1 MLALASCART
11 VTVGHEDALSAGGDA
26 STGGEPSA
34 GGEPNAGGGGG
45 PSATDGLFWSAA
57 HEGASFDEWLD
68 DGQGIQFTER
78 MGQLA
83 LTSERAHSG
92 SSAFTATITTDSGQL
107 QQAMMGRNIRLFEG
121 RYGAWYLLPEAPRA
135 DYWVIMKLS
144 NGSSK
149 DRFDIDIEAK
159 AGGAAHLR
167 LFEHSKEWI
176 TEPASVDFPI
186 GRWVHVE
193 ALYRSTPSSNGRLIV
208 LQDGEAVLDSGL
220 RYTADDDY
228 VTFFCGSTSRA
239 VAPSPFRLFIDD
251 ASIGP
256 GAP

>member
-1 MLALASCART
+1 VTRALALLALLSSCART
-11 VTVGHEDALSAGGDA
+11 VTVGHEDELTSAGSGSGD
-26 STGGEPSA
+26 
-34 GGEPNAGGGGG
+34 
-45 PSATDGLFWSAA
+45 DVLWSAD
-57 HEGASFDEWLD
+57 HEVASFEQWLG

-78 MGQLA
+78 QGELA
-83 LTSERAHSG
+83 ITSERAHSG
-92 SSAFTATITTDSGQL
+92 SSAFSATITTGNDLL

-121 RYGAWYLLPEAPRA
+121 RYGAWYFLPKAPRA

-149 DRFDIDIEAK
+149 DRFDIDLEAK
-159 AGGAAHLR
+159 AGGAVHLR
-167 LFEHSKEWI
+167 LFEHSKDWI
-176 TEPASVDFPI
+176 TEPAGLDFPI

-193 ALYRSTPSSNGRLIV
+193 ALYRSTPSANGRLIV
-208 LQDGEAVLDSGL
+208 LQDGQAVLDSGL

-228 VTFFCGSTSRA
+228 VTFFCGSTSRS
-239 VAPSPFRLFIDD
+239 VTPSPFRLFIDD

>member
-1 MLALASCART
+1 VTWAAWLGAAFWTSLLLGSCART
-11 VTVGHEDALSAGGDA
+11 VTVGHEDSLTSGGA
-26 STGGEPSA
+26 
-34 GGEPNAGGGGG
+34 
-45 PSATDGLFWSAA
+45 ATDEDLLWSAD
-57 HEGASFDEWLD
+57 HEGSAFDEWLD

-78 MGQLA
+78 QGQLA

-92 SSAFTATITTDSGQL
+92 SSAFTATITTGNDQL
-107 QQAMMGRNIRLFEG
+107 QQAMMGRNIRLSEG

-159 AGGAAHLR
+159 AGGGAHLR
-167 LFEHSKEWI
+167 LFEHTKDWI

-208 LQDGEAVLDSGL
+208 LQDGQPVLDSGP

-228 VTFFCGSTSRA
+228 VTFFCGSTSRS
-239 VAPSPFRLFIDD
+239 VMPSPFRLFIDD
-251 ASIGP
+251 ASIGL

>member
-1 MLALASCART
+1 MTRAAWLGATLWTSFVLGSCART
-11 VTVGHEDALSAGGDA
+11 VTVGHEDPLTSGGAGPDEAL
-26 STGGEPSA
+26 
-34 GGEPNAGGGGG
+34 
-45 PSATDGLFWSAA
+45 LWSAD
-57 HEGASFDEWLD
+57 HEGSSFDEWLG

-78 MGQLA
+78 QGELV
-83 LTSERAHSG
+83 LTSERAQSG
-92 SSAFTATITTDSGQL
+92 SSAFTATITTGNGQL

-167 LFEHSKEWI
+167 LFEHSKDWI
-176 TEPASVDFPI
+176 TEPASVDFPV

-193 ALYRSTPSSNGRLIV
+193 ALYRSTPDANGRLIV
-208 LQDGEAVLDSGL
+208 LQDGEPVLDSGP

-228 VTFFCGSTSRA
+228 VTFFCGSTSRS
-239 VAPSPFRLFIDD
+239 VTPSPFRLFIDD
-251 ASIGP
+251 ASIGL